1 MKLHVS
7 LRLIVWHWHV
17 SRICI
22 RRDRSSSTISPSLP
36 RLPQPLPA
44 ARAPHPRVVA
54 HANAPPCGLPLHIP
68 SSAGTVNQATHR
80 AAIRA
85 ARVCNEAR
93 IGIALAT
100 CAFNNTV
107 LYVAAFGQS
116 HYKQS
121 RAGMGSRSVLPTHP
135 TPKDAWATLA
145 SSHTQVSIQGT
156 AAKRHPQTSQVVC
169 FLSRTV
175 GRAAFARRPLCT
187 YPSPQPWKTLSPPRR
202 TYAAPF

>member
-1 MKLHVS
+1 MKAS
-7 LRLIVWHWHV
+7 KPGIIVLGP
-17 SRICI
+17 
-22 RRDRSSSTISPSLP
+22 SSVTSPSLP
-36 RLPQPLPA
+36 LLPEPLPA
-44 ARAPHPRVVA
+44 ARAPHPRIVA

-68 SSAGTVNQATHR
+68 SSAGTANQATHR

-100 CAFNNTV
+100 CAFNKTV
-107 LYVAAFGQS
+107 FYVAVLGQS

-121 RAGMGSRSVLPTHP
+121 RAGMGSRSALPTHP

-145 SSHTQVSIQGT
+145 SSHTQVSIQGA

-175 GRAAFARRPLCT
+175 GRAAFARRPLYT
-187 YPSPQPWKTLSPPRR
+187 YHLPRPWKTSSPPRR
-202 TYAAPF
+202 TCVAPF